1 MVPSMFPQGAM
12 PKLETFE
19 FCIQLEDFSQGE
31 LTVDNL
37 ALGHLPSLKRV
48 VARFYG
54 EWKVS
59 DEVARKVEAKLRHEA
74 DVHPNSP
81 STDIRF
87 YE

>member
-1 MVPSMFPQGAM
+1 
-12 PKLETFE
+12 
-19 FCIQLEDFSQGE
+19 
-31 LTVDNL
+31 
-37 ALGHLPSLKRV
+37 V

-87 YE
+87 YA